1 MGSYRVFDHTGLF
14 GRFKSQKSGF
24 SEMQL
29 LQQVKSCWENGQKI
43 AQTRPPTKF
52 ENRKYFAVVLEN
64 RKSQNRAAG
73 VWGALRSVA
82 SWSMLQLGPKV
93 PATERRAPQTPAAR
107 F

>member
-1 MGSYRVFDHTGLF
+1 MCLKSFGTKISNFRARIFLTQLF
-14 GRFKSQKSGF
+14 SQ
-24 SEMQL
+24 
-29 LQQVKSCWENGQKI
+29 ND
-43 AQTRPPTKF
+43 R
-52 ENRKYFAVVLEN
+52 RKYFAVVLEILEN

-73 VWGALRSVA
+73 VYGALRSVA